1 MRDRA
6 KRLIAIK
13 RPCAFYSVDAC
24 SDILMQSNVSA
35 LYANDSASM
44 SFSDWLYSHGIA
56 IPETNASGHPSHST
70 VVVDSHPSL

>member
-13 RPCAFYSVDAC
+13 LPCAFYSVDAC

-44 SFSDWLYSHGIA
+44 SFSD
-56 IPETNASGHPSHST
+56 
-70 VVVDSHPSL
+70 